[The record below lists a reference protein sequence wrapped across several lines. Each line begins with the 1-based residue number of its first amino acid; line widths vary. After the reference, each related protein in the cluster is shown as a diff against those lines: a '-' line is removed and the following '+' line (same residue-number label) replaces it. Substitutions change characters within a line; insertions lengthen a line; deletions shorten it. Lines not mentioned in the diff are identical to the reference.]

1 VKYKST
7 SPSLFI
13 SPAATPPPLL
23 KYRYSI
29 MFDCSVS
36 VSLFLKSTWV
46 EEGDKSEKSWSFLF
60 LSDLQEKSNNRTG
73 KMKADFFI

>member
-1 VKYKST
+1 
-7 SPSLFI
+7 
-13 SPAATPPPLL
+13 
-23 KYRYSI
+23 
-29 MFDCSVS
+29 
-36 VSLFLKSTWV
+36 V